1 MSAGLINKVL
11 DSEKL
16 LLAYNN
22 QGFFLWDVRIKIGLL
37 IVVIIL
43 NVGLAINTLSAL
55 LLFIG
60 LPIVL
65 WSRPP
70 LGRTLLFFIA
80 PLVPTLIA
88 AIGIAITTGITPVL
102 KIGMITIYEEGLLHS
117 LGVILR
123 VYCDITWLVL
133 TFITTP
139 FHKIL
144 KALRWYSMPS
154 ILVDT
159 LALMYRYSFLLY
171 EEFTRMNTAAISRGG
186 RNGQWNT
193 IKTIGR
199 ITAQIFMRTY
209 DRSERI
215 FNAMV
220 ARGGEKLDARQE
232 D

>member
-1 MSAGLINKVL
+1 MSAGLDISKVL
-11 DSEKL
+11 DSEKQ
-16 LLAYNN
+16 LLADK
-22 QGFFLWDVRIKIGLL
+22 GSGCFLWDARLKIGLL
-37 IVVIIL
+37 IVVIVL
-43 NVGLAINTLSAL
+43 NVGLAINTLSAI

-60 LPIVL
+60 LSIVL

-70 LGRTLLFFIA
+70 LGRTVLFFIA
-80 PLVPTLIA
+80 PFVPTLIA
-88 AIGIAITTGITPVL
+88 AVGIAITTGITPVI
-102 KIGMITIYEEGLLHS
+102 KIWVFTVYEEGLIHS

-139 FHKIL
+139 FNTIL
-144 KALRWYSMPS
+144 KALRWYYMPA

-193 IKTIGR
+193 IKTLSR
-199 ITAQIFMRTY
+199 ITAQVFMRTY
-209 DRSERI
+209 DRSEKI
-215 FNAMV
+215 FHAMV
-220 ARGGEKLDARQE
+220 ARGGEKIDAGH
-232 D
+232 

>member
-1 MSAGLINKVL
+1 LSAGLDISKVL
-11 DSEKL
+11 DSEKQ
-16 LLAYNN
+16 LLADK
-22 QGFFLWDVRIKIGLL
+22 GSGCFLWDARLKIGLL
-37 IVVIIL
+37 IVVIVL
-43 NVGLAINTLSAL
+43 NVGLAINTLSAI

-60 LPIVL
+60 LSIVL

-70 LGRTLLFFIA
+70 LGRTVLFFIA
-80 PLVPTLIA
+80 PFVPTLIA
-88 AIGIAITTGITPVL
+88 AVGIAITTGITPVI
-102 KIGMITIYEEGLLHS
+102 KIWVFTVYEEGLIHS

-139 FHKIL
+139 FNTIL
-144 KALRWYSMPS
+144 KALRWYYMPA

-193 IKTIGR
+193 IKTLSR
-199 ITAQIFMRTY
+199 ITAQVFMRTY
-209 DRSERI
+209 DRSEKI
-215 FNAMV
+215 FHAMV
-220 ARGGEKLDARQE
+220 ARGGEKIDAGH
-232 D
+232 

>member
-1 MSAGLINKVL
+1 MSAGLNINKVL
-11 DSEKL
+11 DSERQ
-16 LLAYNN
+16 LLAHK
-22 QGFFLWDVRIKIGLL
+22 GHGSFLWDARLKIGLL
-37 IVVIIL
+37 IVVIVL
-43 NVGLAINTLSAL
+43 NVGLAINTLSAI

-70 LGRTLLFFIA
+70 LGRTVLFFIA
-80 PLVPTLIA
+80 PVVPTLIA
-88 AIGIAITTGITPVL
+88 AVGIAITTGITPVI
-102 KIGMITIYEEGLLHS
+102 KIGVITVYEEGLSHS

-139 FHKIL
+139 FNTIL
-144 KALRWYSMPS
+144 KALRWYYMPS

-159 LALMYRYSFLLY
+159 LALMYRYSFQLY

-193 IKTIGR
+193 IKTLAR
-199 ITAQIFMRTY
+199 ITAQVFMRTY
-209 DRSERI
+209 DRSEKI
-215 FNAMV
+215 FYAMV
-220 ARGGEKLDARQE
+220 ARGGEKIDAGH
-232 D
+232 

>member
-1 MSAGLINKVL
+1 MSAGFDINKVL
-11 DSEKL
+11 DSEQQ
-16 LLAYNN
+16 LLAHKG
-22 QGFFLWDVRIKIGLL
+22 QGFFLLDARIKIGLL
-37 IVVIIL
+37 IAVIVL
-43 NVGLAINTLSAL
+43 NIGFAINTLSAL

-60 LPIVL
+60 FTLVL

-80 PLVPTLIA
+80 PFVPTLIA

-102 KIGMITIYEEGLLHS
+102 KIGMFTVYEEGLLHS

-133 TFITTP
+133 TFITTS
-139 FHKIL
+139 FNTIL
-144 KALRWYSMPS
+144 KALRWYYMPS

-199 ITAQIFMRTY
+199 ITAQVFMRTY
-209 DRSERI
+209 DRSEKI
-215 FNAMV
+215 FHAMV
-220 ARGGEKLDARQE
+220 ARGGEKIDA
-232 D
+232 

>member
-1 MSAGLINKVL
+1 MSAGFDINKVL
-11 DSEKL
+11 DSEQQ
-16 LLAYNN
+16 LLAHKG
-22 QGFFLWDVRIKIGLL
+22 QGFFLLDARIKIGLL
-37 IVVIIL
+37 IAVIIL
-43 NVGLAINTLSAL
+43 NVGLAINILSAF

-60 LPIVL
+60 FTLVL

-80 PLVPTLIA
+80 PFVPTLIA

-102 KIGMITIYEEGLLHS
+102 KIGMVTVYEEGLLHS

-133 TFITTP
+133 TFLTTP
-139 FHKIL
+139 FNTIL
-144 KALRWYSMPS
+144 KALRWYYMPS

-199 ITAQIFMRTY
+199 ITAQVFMRTY
-209 DRSERI
+209 DRSEKI
-215 FNAMV
+215 FHAMV
-220 ARGGEKLDARQE
+220 ARGGEKIE
-232 D
+232 

>member
-1 MSAGLINKVL
+1 LSAGLDISKVL
-11 DSEKL
+11 DSEKQ
-16 LLAYNN
+16 LLAHKGY
-22 QGFFLWDVRIKIGLL
+22 GCFLWDARLKIGLL
-37 IVVIIL
+37 IVVIVL
-43 NVGLAINTLSAL
+43 NVGLAINTLSAI

-60 LPIVL
+60 LSIVL

-70 LGRTLLFFIA
+70 LGRTVLFFIA
-80 PLVPTLIA
+80 PFVPTLIA
-88 AIGIAITTGITPVL
+88 AVGIAITTGITPVI
-102 KIGMITIYEEGLLHS
+102 KIWVFTVYEEGLIHS

-139 FHKIL
+139 FNTIL
-144 KALRWYSMPS
+144 KALRWYYMPA

-193 IKTIGR
+193 IKTLSR
-199 ITAQIFMRTY
+199 ITAQVFMRTY
-209 DRSERI
+209 DRSEKI
-215 FNAMV
+215 FHAMV
-220 ARGGEKLDARQE
+220 ARGGENIDAGH
-232 D
+232 

>member
-1 MSAGLINKVL
+1 MSAGFDINKVL
-11 DSEKL
+11 DSEQQ
-16 LLAYNN
+16 LLAHKG
-22 QGFFLWDVRIKIGLL
+22 QGFFLLDARIKIGLL
-37 IVVIIL
+37 IAVIIL
-43 NVGLAINTLSAL
+43 NVGFAINILSAL

-60 LPIVL
+60 FTLVL
-65 WSRPP
+65 WSKPP

-102 KIGMITIYEEGLLHS
+102 KIGMFTVYEEGLLHS

-139 FHKIL
+139 FNTIL
-144 KALRWYSMPS
+144 KALRWYYMPS

-199 ITAQIFMRTY
+199 ITAQVFMRTY
-209 DRSERI
+209 DRSEKI
-215 FNAMV
+215 FHAMV
-220 ARGGEKLDARQE
+220 ARGGEKID